1 MDGGE
6 CCRHPPSVQF
16 EGWKI
21 NRKGGSTALLPV
33 IHTTGTNMEF
43 NSTFT
48 LDGEECCRPP
58 HSVQFEG
65 CKINRGGSTTFFAS
79 DTHNLE
85 KHKEGIQVLSMC
97 MIAFQAIMWD
107 QQT

>member
-1 MDGGE
+1 MLQT
-6 CCRHPPSVQF
+6 PPSVQF
-16 EGWKI
+16 EGCKI

-33 IHTTGTNMEF
+33 THTTGTNMEF

-48 LDGEECCRPP
+48 VNGEECCRPP
-58 HSVQFEG
+58 LLCHLKDAKSTE
-65 CKINRGGSTTFFAS
+65 GGSTALFAS

-107 QQT
+107 QQK